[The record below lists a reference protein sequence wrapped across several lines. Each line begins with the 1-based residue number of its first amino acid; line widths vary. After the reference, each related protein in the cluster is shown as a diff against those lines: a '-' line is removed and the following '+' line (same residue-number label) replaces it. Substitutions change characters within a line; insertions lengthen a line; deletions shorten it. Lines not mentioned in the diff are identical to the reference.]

1 MNIIE
6 ETINERIR
14 KLQTEVDLLTATINH
29 DRANVESIINRYEAM
44 YTERQGYIEYIKEL
58 KKYLEGLK

>member
-14 KLQTEVDLLTATINH
+14 TLQTEVDLLTATINH

-44 YTERQGYIEYIKEL
+44 KNERQGYIEYIKEL
-58 KKYLEGLK
+58 KKHLEGLK